1 MTMKSSIFL
10 YICASIFICF
20 HISLATDKDCL
31 NNGGFLCP
39 SGRCISPNWLCDGEQ
54 DCEDNADEQN
64 CSDRTCRKGEFKCA
78 NSNKCIPQSWVC
90 DSSIDCTDRSD
101 EDPAICTKHDCPSD
115 HFRCHLDGKCIPLTW
130 VCDSHPDCVDGSDEL
145 SNMCVKHPCNETEFS
160 CKNERCIP
168 KEWECDRDDDCGDN
182 SDEHDKCSY
191 HCDPKS
197 FQCVESGK
205 CIPYDY
211 VCDGQMDCSDR
222 SDEMNCK
229 QHMTKLLSE
238 QHGCRAHEFQ
248 CHDGACISE
257 RFVCD
262 GDVDCPDMSDEMN
275 CLNNCSALH
284 FRCASGK
291 ECIPS
296 VYRCNGRADCADG
309 SDEKNCA
316 SESVGQVK
324 HCSAKQFDCG
334 NGFCI
339 DWDVVCDGKQDCP
352 GYKVVDEEPFLNC
365 SLKGTDFCKEKP
377 CEQLCTNTPIGPQC
391 SCRPGYTVSLTNPKQ
406 CNDINECNTAGK
418 CSQICINTIGSYVC
432 KCHGDYVL
440 LNNKRSCR
448 ANGPQAKLLL
458 TNRLSI
464 RQFGLI
470 SLTPEMLVNNLNSVV
485 AIDYSYKKRLLFWS
499 DISKEQIFSCQF
511 GNDFH
516 AVNASDCERPIIS
529 NNVSSPDGLAV
540 DWIHDLI
547 YWTDTGLDTISV
559 ATLDGKLRHTL
570 IHDGLD
576 EPRAIAV
583 DPSCGMMFWTDWGVS
598 PKIESAA
605 MDGTNRFAIDRDV
618 IWPNGLT
625 LDMLEH
631 RLYWVDAKLKQICSS
646 NYFGQDKKVILNSRN
661 RIYHPFSVSVFEE
674 TLYWTDWNSEGVHM
688 ANKFTGEN
696 NRPLL
701 KGMFG
706 LMTVKIFHPLAQ
718 PNWENKCENS
728 ECAHLCVPSMKIAA
742 GQTVPAKMITNI
754 KPYVCL
760 CSDGYSL
767 QANARDCVAKGATT
781 TGDDNGKK
789 ANSYADASTTVIATT
804 AGDGDDGQGK
814 AFAKQEEQSTPV
826 KTSSSKAGM
835 VLALLFTLSAIVGA
849 VSWFVWKQRPL
860 NVHFGQF
867 FCLSYPF
874 CRRGQDHYDHLRL
887 TLDNEEYQSGTLISG
902 TGSGIYQ
909 PTVKSNIGDVEDG
922 GTALAESP
930 MTTTIQR
937 GIPLA

>member
-1 MTMKSSIFL
+1 M
-10 YICASIFICF
+10 
-20 HISLATDKDCL
+20 
-31 NNGGFLCP
+31 
-39 SGRCISPNWLCDGEQ
+39 E
-54 DCEDNADEQN
+54 
-64 CSDRTCRKGEFKCA
+64 
-78 NSNKCIPQSWVC
+78 
-90 DSSIDCTDRSD
+90 
-101 EDPAICTKHDCPSD
+101 TKHDCPSD

-262 GDVDCPDMSDEMN
+262 GDVDCPDMS
-275 CLNNCSALH
+275 LNNCSALH

-316 SESVGQVK
+316 SESVGEVK

-485 AIDYSYKKRLLFWS
+485 AIDYSYKRRLLFWS
-499 DISKEQIFSCQF
+499 DISKEQIFSTTSTIMGIMGIFGLCRCQF

-605 MDGTNRFAIDRDV
+605 MDGTNRFAIDRDALLGRREV
-618 IWPNGLT
+618 EANLLVQLLRPGQEGHFEQQKSHLPS
-625 LDMLEH
+625 
-631 RLYWVDAKLKQICSS
+631 VQC
-646 NYFGQDKKVILNSRN
+646 FGFRRD
-661 RIYHPFSVSVFEE
+661 
-674 TLYWTDWNSEGVHM
+674 
-688 ANKFTGEN
+688 
-696 NRPLL
+696 PLL
-701 KGMFG
+701 DRLEFRRGPHGQQIYRRKQSSPVERDVRPDDCQNFPS
-706 LMTVKIFHPLAQ
+706 L
-718 PNWENKCENS
+718 ENKCENS

-767 QANARDCVAKGATT
+767 HANARDCVAKGATT

-789 ANSYADASTTVIATT
+789 TNSNADASTTITTAT

>member
-1 MTMKSSIFL
+1 MNFGMQFFSNSS
-10 YICASIFICF
+10 
-20 HISLATDKDCL
+20 
-31 NNGGFLCP
+31 
-39 SGRCISPNWLCDGEQ
+39 
-54 DCEDNADEQN
+54 
-64 CSDRTCRKGEFKCA
+64 
-78 NSNKCIPQSWVC
+78 
-90 DSSIDCTDRSD
+90 
-101 EDPAICTKHDCPSD
+101 
-115 HFRCHLDGKCIPLTW
+115 
-130 VCDSHPDCVDGSDEL
+130 
-145 SNMCVKHPCNETEFS
+145 
-160 CKNERCIP
+160 
-168 KEWECDRDDDCGDN
+168 
-182 SDEHDKCSY
+182 
-191 HCDPKS
+191 
-197 FQCVESGK
+197 
-205 CIPYDY
+205 
-211 VCDGQMDCSDR
+211 
-222 SDEMNCK
+222 
-229 QHMTKLLSE
+229 
-238 QHGCRAHEFQ
+238 
-248 CHDGACISE
+248 
-257 RFVCD
+257 
-262 GDVDCPDMSDEMN
+262 
-275 CLNNCSALH
+275 
-284 FRCASGK
+284 
-291 ECIPS
+291 
-296 VYRCNGRADCADG
+296 
-309 SDEKNCA
+309 
-316 SESVGQVK
+316 
-324 HCSAKQFDCG
+324 
-334 NGFCI
+334 
-339 DWDVVCDGKQDCP
+339 
-352 GYKVVDEEPFLNC
+352 
-365 SLKGTDFCKEKP
+365 
-377 CEQLCTNTPIGPQC
+377 
-391 SCRPGYTVSLTNPKQ
+391 
-406 CNDINECNTAGK
+406 
-418 CSQICINTIGSYVC
+418 
-432 KCHGDYVL
+432 
-440 LNNKRSCR
+440 
-448 ANGPQAKLLL
+448 
-458 TNRLSI
+458 
-464 RQFGLI
+464 
-470 SLTPEMLVNNLNSVV
+470 
-485 AIDYSYKKRLLFWS
+485 
-499 DISKEQIFSCQF
+499 
-511 GNDFH
+511 
-516 AVNASDCERPIIS
+516 
-529 NNVSSPDGLAV
+529 
-540 DWIHDLI
+540 
-547 YWTDTGLDTISV
+547 
-559 ATLDGKLRHTL
+559 
-570 IHDGLD
+570 
-576 EPRAIAV
+576 
-583 DPSCGMMFWTDWGVS
+583 MMFWTDWGVS

-789 ANSYADASTTVIATT
+789 TNSYADASTTIIATT